1 MDYSHLGKSFR
12 LLILGSACALLA
24 PNTPLLGHAAGEPG
38 EPGAAVPSVGYEHA
52 GTGTRIFS
60 AGELAIKV
68 LVEASVLGS
77 DEVEVAEISF
87 PPGYEGGGHRHGAIE
102 IFYIVEGVMDHVVNG
117 ESHILEPGMIGIV
130 RPADTVTH
138 RIKGD
143 RGVKAVVIWA
153 PGGEVDRLRQAF
165 PEEKVLTRT
174 AGDQ

>member
-1 MDYSHLGKSFR
+1 MGYLHLGRSR
-12 LLILGSACALLA
+12 LKILGFASALLLPA
-24 PNTPLLGHAAGEPG
+24 TPLLGHADASTDG
-38 EPGAAVPSVGYEHA
+38 EPGASIANYHHA

-77 DEVEVAEISF
+77 NEVEVGEISF
-87 PPGYEGGGHRHGAIE
+87 PPGYEGSGHRHGAIE
-102 IFYIVEGVMDHVVNG
+102 IFYIVEGVMNHVVND

-138 RIKGD
+138 KIVGD
-143 RGVKAVVIWA
+143 QGVKAVVIWA

-165 PEEKVLTRT
+165 PEEEVLT
-174 AGDQ
+174 AGH

>member
-12 LLILGSACALLA
+12 LLIPGSAFALLVS
-24 PNTPLLGHAAGEPG
+24 TSPLLAHAGSETGGDA
-38 EPGAAVPSVGYEHA
+38 GAAVSSVGYDHA

-77 DEVEVAEISF
+77 NEVEVAEISF

-102 IFYIVEGVMDHVVNG
+102 IFYIVEGVMNHVVND

-138 RIKGD
+138 KIVGD

-165 PEEKVLTRT
+165 PDEKVLTSEH
-174 AGDQ
+174 

>member
-1 MDYSHLGKSFR
+1 MGHSNLGKSFR
-12 LLILGSACALLA
+12 LLILGSAGALLVLT
-24 PNTPLLGHAAGEPG
+24 TPLLAHAGSETGGDA
-38 EPGAAVPSVGYEHA
+38 GAAESSVDYQHA

-77 DEVEVAEISF
+77 NEVEVAEISF
-87 PPGYEGGGHRHGAIE
+87 PPGYEGAGHRHGAIE
-102 IFYIVEGVMDHVVNG
+102 IFYIVEGVMNHVVNG

-138 RIKGD
+138 RIQGD
-143 RGVKAVVIWA
+143 QGVKAVVIWA

-165 PEEKVLTRT
+165 PEEKVLTSEH
-174 AGDQ
+174 